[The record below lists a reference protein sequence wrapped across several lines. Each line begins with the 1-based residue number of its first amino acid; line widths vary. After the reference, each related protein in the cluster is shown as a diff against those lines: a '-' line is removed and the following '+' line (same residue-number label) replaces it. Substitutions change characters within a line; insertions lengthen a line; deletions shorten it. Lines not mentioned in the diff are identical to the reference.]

1 MVKKGRLKKREKKKK
16 RGDFKLLSV
25 HSAFNG
31 AFLRVLPLLGCAL
44 WSDKSRAGEI
54 IPSGLCAKGLVFHSS
69 SSLSPGCDEKLGG
82 RVRDEVGRGGEQPLK
97 VPLPWRR
104 SWAKQDF
111 HQSTNRR

>member
-1 MVKKGRLKKREKKKK
+1 MVKKGWLKKREKKKK

-69 SSLSPGCDEKLGG
+69 FSLSPGCDEKLGG
-82 RVRDEVGRGGEQPLK
+82 RVRDEVGRGAAPQGATSMETQLGQTR
-97 VPLPWRR
+97 LP
-104 SWAKQDF
+104 SVDK
-111 HQSTNRR
+111 